1 MVIVA
6 VKDALPN
13 GTVKKSEVARAVV
26 VRTVKETRRKD
37 GSYIRFDENA
47 VVIIND
53 RASRGRRA
61 SSGRWRANC
70 ARSST

>member
-1 MVIVA
+1 
-6 VKDALPN
+6 
-13 GTVKKSEVARAVV
+13 VKKSDVAKAVV

-53 RASRGRRA
+53 KGEPRRRPV
-61 SSGRWRANC
+61 SSGRWRASC
-70 ARSST
+70 ARSGT